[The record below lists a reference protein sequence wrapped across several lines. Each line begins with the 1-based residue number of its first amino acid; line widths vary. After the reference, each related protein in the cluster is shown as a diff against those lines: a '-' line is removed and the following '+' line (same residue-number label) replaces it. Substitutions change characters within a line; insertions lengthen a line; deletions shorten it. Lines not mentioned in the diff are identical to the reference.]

1 MPDMLIPFIMLLIL
15 TIALIL
21 ERKFQEDKIV
31 EIYEEKFENW
41 KKNSSKQQ
49 SEEEYKEL
57 VGLVFKEKD
66 QLNIELLNPDV
77 KDRLNRNHFKVI

>member
-49 SEEEYKEL
+49 SQEEYKEL

>member
-49 SEEEYKEL
+49 TQEECKEL

>member
-49 SEEEYKEL
+49 SQEEYKEL

-66 QLNIELLNPDV
+66 QLNIELLNPNV

>member
-21 ERKFQEDKIV
+21 ERNFQEDKII

-49 SEEEYKEL
+49 SQEEYKEL